1 MKYYDDNAEQY
12 YKNTINADPHEL
24 CLMFTDGARRF
35 LNKDIHNISVLD
47 LGCGSA
53 RDSIYLS
60 GEGFNVTGI
69 DLSFKL
75 LGHAVSSAI
84 NSDNGGAA
92 ESLTQTKRLTSLSD
106 ETDTANA
113 TDGDSALRTLRP
125 PCRAVDS
132 LPSMASSTLRPP
144 CRAVDSLPSM
154 ASSTLRP
161 PCRAAFLCADFTKL
175 PFKDVSFDA
184 VFAQASLLHVPKA
197 KLAAVLNEVNRVMRP
212 GGLIYLSLKEGAGE
226 SLDEKGRFFAYY
238 DSEELETEI
247 SNNGF
252 KTVDF
257 KRKAS
262 RDGLNNVAIWLMYL
276 ALKV

>member
-144 CRAVDSLPSM
+144 CRA
-154 ASSTLRP
+154 
-161 PCRAAFLCADFTKL
+161 AFLCADFTKL